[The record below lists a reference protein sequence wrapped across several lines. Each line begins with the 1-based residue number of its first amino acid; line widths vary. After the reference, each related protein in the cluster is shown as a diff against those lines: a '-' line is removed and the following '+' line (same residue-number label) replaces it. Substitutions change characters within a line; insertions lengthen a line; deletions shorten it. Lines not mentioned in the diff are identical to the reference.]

1 MSTLTDFLNLNDVE
15 YRENLLLAEYST
27 IRIGGSADIVI
38 YPDNVDKL
46 ISTVD
51 FLWKE
56 KIDYRVLGRMSNI
69 LLPDENIR
77 QIIIKTDKVLGY
89 KLEDNILSLNTGE
102 MISRHAVNLAKQG
115 FSGFLGL
122 VGIPG
127 SIGGML
133 RGNAGA
139 FGDEIGNIVISAKAF
154 SPSKNKILEIDVKD
168 MDLGY
173 RRSVFHFNDFVI
185 LSVKLKLD
193 RMSSDEAIKILRKN
207 REKRLDTQPIGMPSL
222 GSTFKR
228 PPGDFAAR
236 LIDAACLRGTR
247 IGGAMVSEK
256 HAGFIVNSN
265 NATSRDV
272 KRLIEYIKKNVNDK
286 FGVMLQ
292 TEIEIL

>member
-69 LLPDENIR
+69 LLPDKNIR
-77 QIIIKTDKVLGY
+77 QIIIKTDKVLSY

-102 MISRHAVNLAKQG
+102 MISRHAVNLANQG

-122 VGIPG
+122 AGIPG

-139 FGDEIGNIVISAKAF
+139 FGDEIGNIVISAKVF

-173 RRSVFHFNDFVI
+173 RRSVFQFNDFVI

-193 RMSSDEAIKILRKN
+193 LMSSDEAIKILRKN

-236 LIDAACLRGTR
+236 LIDAAGLRGTR

-256 HAGFIVNSN
+256 HAGFIVNSG

-272 KRLIEYIKKNVNDK
+272 KRLIEYIKKTVNYK